1 MMKKKDYISG
11 GLLFV
16 LAAVI
21 FYYSITLVIWVDQ
34 GPGEGL
40 FPLIL
45 SSILGALSI
54 IILVQAWF
62 QPGKPAEKLNIVGP
76 NKRNFFLYLTS
87 FIVFALFF
95 SQVGYSLMLMAFIIF
110 ILKVAERQSWKV
122 TLTATFSAVVFSYVL
137 FTLCL
142 SVSLP
147 EGLLSGLAQWL
158 R

>member
-1 MMKKKDYISG
+1 MKKKDYMSG
-11 GLLFV
+11 GFLLA

-21 FYYSITLVIWVDQ
+21 FYYSSTLVIWVDQ

-45 SSILGALSI
+45 SLILGALSI
-54 IILVQAWF
+54 IILLQAWF

-76 NKRNFFLYLTS
+76 NKRNFFLYLAS

-95 SQVGYSLMLMAFIIF
+95 SKVGYSLMLMAFVIF
-110 ILKVAERQSWKV
+110 ILRVAERQSWRV
-122 TLTATFSAVVFSYVL
+122 TLTASFSAVIFSYVL
-137 FTLCL
+137 FTLGL

-147 EGLLSGLAQWL
+147 EGLLSGLSQWL